1 MTAAVEAPQGD
12 GPKSGMQKL
21 LDVVERVG
29 NKVPHPV
36 VIFLILIAAVIV
48 LSHVFYLL
56 GVGIT
61 YRVINPETHKLDT
74 VTTAA
79 RSLLTADGI
88 RFMFTGVVSNFMG
101 FQAVGVIIVAMV
113 GVGVAEASGLVKA
126 LIRKLVIVSPPAA
139 LTWIL
144 CFVGIVSS
152 IAADAGYLVLIPLAG
167 AAFISVGR
175 HPLAGLALAFAAV
188 ASVFLVNV
196 MVVPIDGILVGITN
210 DAIHLIDPSK
220 SIDLL
225 SNLWFSIASVIVMM
239 ALVVLVNNRIV
250 EPRLGKYTGDY
261 QVEGDN
267 VLTADEYKGLKYAGV
282 GLVLALAFVAALT
295 LPTGAPLRDPQT
307 GSVIGNSPFMNSL
320 IVTIALVFLASG
332 IGYGIGAKTMKTSV
346 DVINAIQK
354 SIASLSGLI
363 FLLLIISQF
372 LAYFNY
378 TNLAPLAAISLAN
391 VLQQANLDAVWLMVG
406 FVIVVYILDLIIT
419 GAVPKWAIFAPIF
432 VPLLMKLGVSPDAV
446 LAAYR
451 VGDSPMNSVT
461 PLNAY
466 FAMIVVF
473 CQKYVKDAGV
483 GTVIALMLP
492 YVLAIAAVWL
502 ALLIGW
508 QLLGLP
514 WGI

>member
-1 MTAAVEAPQGD
+1 MSEAVAA
-12 GPKSGMQKL
+12 PKSGMQKV
-21 LDVVERVG
+21 LDTVERVG

-36 VIFLILIAAVIV
+36 VIFLILIAVVIV
-48 LSHVFYLL
+48 LSHIFYLL
-56 GVGIT
+56 GVGIS
-61 YRVINPETHKLDT
+61 YEVINPATHELEKVRT
-74 VTTAA
+74 EA
-79 RSLLTADGI
+79 RSLLTAEGI

-113 GVGVAEASGLVKA
+113 GVGVAESAGLVKA
-126 LIRKLVIVSPPAA
+126 LIRKLVIVSPPWA

-144 CFVGIVSS
+144 VFIGIISS
-152 IAADAGYLVLIPLAG
+152 IAADAGYLVLIPLAA
-167 AAFISVGR
+167 AAFVSVGR
-175 HPLAGLALAFAAV
+175 HPLAGLAAAFAAV

-196 MVVPIDGILVGITN
+196 MIVPIDGILVGITN
-210 DAIHLIDPSK
+210 DAIHLLDPNK
-220 SIDLL
+220 SIDLA
-225 SNLWFSIASVIVMM
+225 SNLWFSVASTLAMTVV
-239 ALVVLVNNRIV
+239 VVLVTERII

-261 QVEGDN
+261 VVEGEN
-267 VLTADEYKGLKYAGV
+267 VLTADEYRGLRYAGI
-282 GLVLALAFVAALT
+282 GLLLALALVGLLT
-295 LPTGAPLRDPQT
+295 FPPGAPLRNPET
-307 GSVIGNSPFMNSL
+307 GSIIGNSPFMNSL

-332 IGYGIGAKTMKTSV
+332 IGYGIGAKTMKTSL
-346 DVINAIQK
+346 DVINAVQK
-354 SIASLSGLI
+354 AIASLSGLI

-378 TNLAPLAAISLAN
+378 SNMAPLAAISLAAT
-391 VLQQANLDAVWLMVG
+391 LQQANLDAVWLLIG
-406 FVIVVYILDLIIT
+406 FVLAVYILDLIIT
-419 GAVPKWAIFAPIF
+419 GAIPKWAIFAPIF
-432 VPLLMKLGVSPDAV
+432 VPLLMKLDVSPEAV

-451 VGDSPMNSVT
+451 VGDSPMNAIT

-492 YVLAIAAVWL
+492 YVLVIAVAWIP
-502 ALLIGW
+502 LLVLW